1 MITTLTPRTGR
12 VLVVGCGQLG
22 SRHLQAAATVA
33 AVSEIEVID
42 PSPEALATGRER
54 AAQVADR
61 RVDVPMRWLGT
72 LDTASTG
79 GDLCVVAT
87 QAEGRAALIAEIVE
101 KLGYRSFLLEKVV
114 TQSVEEYESLLRLAE
129 HHSLSIWVNCKTRA
143 YPFHKRVKSLL
154 DPAEPV
160 VLTEVGGNHGL
171 GNNGVHTAD
180 LFTFYDGGDRIDPV
194 GASVDP
200 VSHPSKRGSTVFDLS
215 GALHGSTPKGSQFS
229 LTYQG
234 GHAAAP
240 CTTIATSSYR
250 CVVDQMNRW
259 AWESDAASGWVWR
272 PVPFEGDLTVSNMSR
287 AFIADILA
295 TGACELP
302 TLADCAPAH
311 RFILGELL
319 PHFRR
324 LISPSLE
331 ACPVT

>member
-1 MITTLTPRTGR
+1 MTLVESRR
-12 VLVVGCGQLG
+12 VLFVGSGQLG
-22 SRHLQAAATVA
+22 SRHLQAAGMVPSVT
-33 AVSEIEVID
+33 EIEVVD
-42 PSPEALATGRER
+42 PIPAALA
-54 AAQVADR
+54 VARDR
-61 RVDVPMRWLGT
+61 LAEVTHQRGDLPTRWLT
-72 LDTASTG
+72 SLSEASPKG
-79 GDLCVVAT
+79 ALCVVAT
-87 QAEGRAALIAEIVE
+87 QAAGRAALVAEIAET
-101 KLGYRSFLLEKVV
+101 LGYRSFLLEKVV

-129 HHSLSIWVNCKTRA
+129 HHGLSIWVNCKTRA

-160 VLTEVGGNHGL
+160 VLAEVGGNHGL

-180 LFTFYDGGDRIDPV
+180 LFMFYDGGDRIDPV
-194 GASVDP
+194 GSRVDP
-200 VSHPSKRGSTVFDLS
+200 VLHPSKRGSTVFDLS
-215 GALHGSTPKGSQFS
+215 GALYGSTAKGSQFS
-229 LTYQG
+229 LTYQA
-234 GHAAAP
+234 GHVAAP
-240 CTTIATSSYR
+240 STTIATPSYR

-324 LISPSLE
+324 LMSPSLE